1 MEDSVQ
7 VMDAQGVI
15 PAWLCCVIGRFR
27 NTLNSLL
34 GLPDSNRTGKLRL
47 DSFTHLLAFPTALHS
62 IDTWACA
69 RKCPSLQP
77 LGSCA
82 VTARR
87 SNMR

>member
-47 DSFTHLLAFPTALHS
+47 AFPTALNS